1 MSPFLGKDLERFH
14 RSLLQLV
21 IKLDVLEKCESPA
34 VLLQI
39 DFLDKNI
46 YLKLRDI
53 NFGFSVEEKF
63 KNLQGQDKPFKK
75 ERAIMII
82 SIVEIMSEKSP
93 FNYCLVRTAAVFDLV
108 LMVSSTPLHLRSK
121 MKERLT
127 HLVSLK
133 GISFN
138 LVEKV
143 LSQYSELLTLLTQY
157 HFEIAKVFDHRE
169 SRLDD
174 IFFQKSFLK
183 IPNELKAIFTLVLV
197 ISHGQAS
204 LERGFNTS
212 KSISK
217 VNLSEKSMV
226 SRKMI
231 IDYMQKKKNS
241 LLPSTVELT
250 NSFSKSLKCA
260 RQRYHIDLE
269 Q

>member
-1 MSPFLGKDLERFH
+1 MSSFLGKDLERFH

-63 KNLQGQDKPFKK
+63 KNLQGQD
-75 ERAIMII
+75 I

-174 IFFQKSFLK
+174 IFFQKAFLK
-183 IPNELKAIFTLVLV
+183 IPNELKAISTLVLV
-197 ISHGQAS
+197 FSHGQAS

-231 IDYMQKKKNS
+231 IDYLQKKKTVYYHQLLSSPTIFLS
-241 LLPSTVELT
+241 L
-250 NSFSKSLKCA
+250 
-260 RQRYHIDLE
+260 
-269 Q
+269 